1 MKRNRISALVLCALL
16 LLSALTGCGTTVVVA
31 PEGGTPAAST
41 APDKTAAPETQP
53 AQGGVSA
60 PVKTGLAILTDLS
73 GSKDAG
79 EEDGSAKSE
88 LLLVAVTVGDD
99 GVIDRCVIDMV
110 QAKIGFNASGALTTD
125 PATTFPSKNELGDD
139 YGMKKASSIGKEWNE
154 QAAALADYAVGKTVA
169 ELKGMAVGEDGK
181 AADADLAA
189 SVTLYIGSF
198 VDGIEAA
205 VNSASHLGAS
215 QGDRLSLTSETS
227 MSKSKDADGDKEGAA
242 QAYATAAA
250 VTFSGDT
257 ISSCYIDAVQANVNF
272 DTAGKITTDLTAAPQ
287 TKNQLGDGYGMKKAS
302 SIGKEWNE
310 QAAALAGYAVGKTV
324 DQLKGMAVGEDG
336 KAADAD
342 LAASVT
348 LYIGSFVD
356 GIEAAVNSASHM
368 GASQGDKLSLAS
380 QTSMSKS
387 KDASADKDG
396 VAQAYATIAAVTFS
410 GEVITSCYIDAVQ
423 ANVNF
428 DTAGHI
434 TTDLTAAPQTK
445 NQLGD
450 GYGLKQASSIGK
462 EWNEQA
468 AGFCAYVTGKT
479 VAEIKGLA
487 VDEGGKAADADLAAT
502 VTVGIGEFQT
512 LIEKAAK

>member
-1 MKRNRISALVLCALL
+1 
-16 LLSALTGCGTTVVVA
+16 
-31 PEGGTPAAST
+31 
-41 APDKTAAPETQP
+41 PETQP

-310 QAAALAGYAVGKTV
+310 QAASFCAYVTGKTAAEVKGLAV
-324 DQLKGMAVGEDG
+324 DESG

-348 LYIGSFVD
+348 
-356 GIEAAVNSASHM
+356 
-368 GASQGDKLSLAS
+368 
-380 QTSMSKS
+380 
-387 KDASADKDG
+387 
-396 VAQAYATIAAVTFS
+396 
-410 GEVITSCYIDAVQ
+410 
-423 ANVNF
+423 
-428 DTAGHI
+428 
-434 TTDLTAAPQTK
+434 
-445 NQLGD
+445 
-450 GYGLKQASSIGK
+450 
-462 EWNEQA
+462 
-468 AGFCAYVTGKT
+468 
-479 VAEIKGLA
+479 
-487 VDEGGKAADADLAAT
+487 
-502 VTVGIGEFQT
+502 VGIGEFQA
-512 LIEKAAK
+512 LIEKAAG

>member
-1 MKRNRISALVLCALL
+1 MKRNRISVLVLCALL

-41 APDKTAAPETQP
+41 APDKTGAPETQP

-310 QAAALAGYAVGKTV
+310 QAASFCAYVTGKTAAEVKGLAV
-324 DQLKGMAVGEDG
+324 DESG

-348 LYIGSFVD
+348 
-356 GIEAAVNSASHM
+356 
-368 GASQGDKLSLAS
+368 
-380 QTSMSKS
+380 
-387 KDASADKDG
+387 
-396 VAQAYATIAAVTFS
+396 
-410 GEVITSCYIDAVQ
+410 
-423 ANVNF
+423 
-428 DTAGHI
+428 
-434 TTDLTAAPQTK
+434 
-445 NQLGD
+445 
-450 GYGLKQASSIGK
+450 
-462 EWNEQA
+462 
-468 AGFCAYVTGKT
+468 
-479 VAEIKGLA
+479 
-487 VDEGGKAADADLAAT
+487 
-502 VTVGIGEFQT
+502 VGIGEFQA
-512 LIEKAAK
+512 LIEKAAG

>member
-1 MKRNRISALVLCALL
+1 M
-16 LLSALTGCGTTVVVA
+16 
-31 PEGGTPAAST
+31 
-41 APDKTAAPETQP
+41 
-53 AQGGVSA
+53 
-60 PVKTGLAILTDLS
+60 
-73 GSKDAG
+73 
-79 EEDGSAKSE
+79 
-88 LLLVAVTVGDD
+88 AVTVGDD

-310 QAAALAGYAVGKTV
+310 QAASFCAYVTGKTAAEVKGLAV
-324 DQLKGMAVGEDG
+324 DESG

-348 LYIGSFVD
+348 
-356 GIEAAVNSASHM
+356 
-368 GASQGDKLSLAS
+368 
-380 QTSMSKS
+380 
-387 KDASADKDG
+387 
-396 VAQAYATIAAVTFS
+396 
-410 GEVITSCYIDAVQ
+410 
-423 ANVNF
+423 
-428 DTAGHI
+428 
-434 TTDLTAAPQTK
+434 
-445 NQLGD
+445 
-450 GYGLKQASSIGK
+450 
-462 EWNEQA
+462 
-468 AGFCAYVTGKT
+468 
-479 VAEIKGLA
+479 
-487 VDEGGKAADADLAAT
+487 
-502 VTVGIGEFQT
+502 VGIGEFQA
-512 LIEKAAK
+512 LIEKAAG

>member
-1 MKRNRISALVLCALL
+1 MKRNRISVLVLCALL

-53 AQGGVSA
+53 AQGGISA

-110 QAKIGFNASGALTTD
+110 QAKIGFNASGVLTTD

-139 YGMKKASSIGKEWNE
+139 YGMKKASSIGREWNE

-227 MSKSKDADGDKEGAA
+227 MSKSKDADGDKEGVA

-310 QAAALAGYAVGKTV
+310 QAA
-324 DQLKGMAVGEDG
+324 
-336 KAADAD
+336 
-342 LAASVT
+342 
-348 LYIGSFVD
+348 
-356 GIEAAVNSASHM
+356 
-368 GASQGDKLSLAS
+368 
-380 QTSMSKS
+380 
-387 KDASADKDG
+387 
-396 VAQAYATIAAVTFS
+396 
-410 GEVITSCYIDAVQ
+410 
-423 ANVNF
+423 
-428 DTAGHI
+428 
-434 TTDLTAAPQTK
+434 
-445 NQLGD
+445 
-450 GYGLKQASSIGK
+450 
-462 EWNEQA
+462 
-468 AGFCAYVTGKT
+468 GFCAYVTGKT

>member
-1 MKRNRISALVLCALL
+1 MKRTRIFALLLSALL
-16 LLSALTGCGTTVVVA
+16 LLSLLAGCGTTVVVS
-31 PEGGTPAAST
+31 PEGDKGDKPAASA
-41 APDKTAAPETQP
+41 APDKTGAPETQP
-53 AQGGVSA
+53 APDGAAV
-60 PVKTGLAILTDLS
+60 PVKTGLAVLPSVSD
-73 GSKDAG
+73 SKDASAEG
-79 EEDGSAKSE
+79 DGTAQTE
-88 LLLVAVTVGDD
+88 ILLVAVTVDD
-99 GVIDRCVIDMV
+99 GGVIDSCVIDMV
-110 QAKIGFNASGALTTD
+110 QAKISFSASGALTTD
-125 PATTFPSKNELGDD
+125 PSTTFPSKNE
-139 YGMKKASSIGKEWNE
+139 
-154 QAAALADYAVGKTVA
+154 
-169 ELKGMAVGEDGK
+169 
-181 AADADLAA
+181 
-189 SVTLYIGSF
+189 
-198 VDGIEAA
+198 
-205 VNSASHLGAS
+205 
-215 QGDRLSLTSETS
+215 
-227 MSKSKDADGDKEGAA
+227 
-242 QAYATAAA
+242 
-250 VTFSGDT
+250 
-257 ISSCYIDAVQANVNF
+257 
-272 DTAGKITTDLTAAPQ
+272 
-287 TKNQLGDGYGMKKAS
+287 LGDGYGMKKAS

-324 DQLKGMAVGEDG
+324 DQLKGMVVGEDG

-368 GASQGDKLSLAS
+368 GASKGDKLSLAS

-450 GYGLKQASSIGK
+450 GYGMKQASSIGK

-468 AGFCAYVTGKT
+468 AAFCAYVTGKT
-479 VAEIKGLA
+479 VDEVKGLA
-487 VDEGGKAADADLAAT
+487 VGEDGKAADVDLAAT
-502 VTVGIGEFQT
+502 VTVGIGEFQA
-512 LIEKAAK
+512 LIEKAAQ

>member
-1 MKRNRISALVLCALL
+1 MKRNRISVLVLCALL

-227 MSKSKDADGDKEGAA
+227 MSKSKDAAADKEGVA

-310 QAAALAGYAVGKTV
+310 QAASFCAYVTGKTAAEVKGLAV
-324 DQLKGMAVGEDG
+324 DESG

-348 LYIGSFVD
+348 
-356 GIEAAVNSASHM
+356 
-368 GASQGDKLSLAS
+368 
-380 QTSMSKS
+380 
-387 KDASADKDG
+387 
-396 VAQAYATIAAVTFS
+396 
-410 GEVITSCYIDAVQ
+410 
-423 ANVNF
+423 
-428 DTAGHI
+428 
-434 TTDLTAAPQTK
+434 
-445 NQLGD
+445 
-450 GYGLKQASSIGK
+450 
-462 EWNEQA
+462 
-468 AGFCAYVTGKT
+468 
-479 VAEIKGLA
+479 
-487 VDEGGKAADADLAAT
+487 
-502 VTVGIGEFQT
+502 VGIGEFQA
-512 LIEKAAK
+512 LIEKAAG

>member
-310 QAAALAGYAVGKTV
+310 QAASFCAYVTGKTAAEVKGLAV
-324 DQLKGMAVGEDG
+324 DESG

-348 LYIGSFVD
+348 
-356 GIEAAVNSASHM
+356 
-368 GASQGDKLSLAS
+368 
-380 QTSMSKS
+380 
-387 KDASADKDG
+387 
-396 VAQAYATIAAVTFS
+396 
-410 GEVITSCYIDAVQ
+410 
-423 ANVNF
+423 
-428 DTAGHI
+428 
-434 TTDLTAAPQTK
+434 
-445 NQLGD
+445 
-450 GYGLKQASSIGK
+450 
-462 EWNEQA
+462 
-468 AGFCAYVTGKT
+468 
-479 VAEIKGLA
+479 
-487 VDEGGKAADADLAAT
+487 
-502 VTVGIGEFQT
+502 VGIGEFQA
-512 LIEKAAK
+512 LIEKAAG

>member
-1 MKRNRISALVLCALL
+1 MKRNRISVLVLCVLL
-16 LLSALTGCGTTVVVA
+16 LLSALTGCGTTVVVV
-31 PEGGTPAAST
+31 PQGGTPAST
-41 APDKTAAPETQP
+41 APDKTDTPETQP

-227 MSKSKDADGDKEGAA
+227 MSKSKDAAADKEGVA

-257 ISSCYIDAVQANVNF
+257 ISSCYIDALQANVNF

-310 QAAALAGYAVGKTV
+310 QAASFCAYVTGKTAAEVKGLAV
-324 DQLKGMAVGEDG
+324 DESG

-348 LYIGSFVD
+348 
-356 GIEAAVNSASHM
+356 
-368 GASQGDKLSLAS
+368 
-380 QTSMSKS
+380 
-387 KDASADKDG
+387 
-396 VAQAYATIAAVTFS
+396 
-410 GEVITSCYIDAVQ
+410 
-423 ANVNF
+423 
-428 DTAGHI
+428 
-434 TTDLTAAPQTK
+434 
-445 NQLGD
+445 
-450 GYGLKQASSIGK
+450 
-462 EWNEQA
+462 
-468 AGFCAYVTGKT
+468 
-479 VAEIKGLA
+479 
-487 VDEGGKAADADLAAT
+487 
-502 VTVGIGEFQT
+502 VGIGEFQA
-512 LIEKAAK
+512 LIEKAAG

>member
-1 MKRNRISALVLCALL
+1 MKRNRISVLVLCALL

-31 PEGGTPAAST
+31 PQGGTPAST

-227 MSKSKDADGDKEGAA
+227 MSKSKDAAADKEGVA

-272 DTAGKITTDLTAAPQ
+272 DTAGKITSDLTAAPQ

-302 SIGKEWNE
+302 SIGREWNE
-310 QAAALAGYAVGKTV
+310 QAASFCAYVTGKTAAEVKGLAV
-324 DQLKGMAVGEDG
+324 DESG

-348 LYIGSFVD
+348 
-356 GIEAAVNSASHM
+356 
-368 GASQGDKLSLAS
+368 
-380 QTSMSKS
+380 
-387 KDASADKDG
+387 
-396 VAQAYATIAAVTFS
+396 
-410 GEVITSCYIDAVQ
+410 
-423 ANVNF
+423 
-428 DTAGHI
+428 
-434 TTDLTAAPQTK
+434 
-445 NQLGD
+445 
-450 GYGLKQASSIGK
+450 
-462 EWNEQA
+462 
-468 AGFCAYVTGKT
+468 
-479 VAEIKGLA
+479 
-487 VDEGGKAADADLAAT
+487 
-502 VTVGIGEFQT
+502 VGIGEFQA
-512 LIEKAAK
+512 LIEKAAG